1 MPFIEQNGIKISMED
16 VGKDEYRILIKNKL
30 RELFKEEF
38 DNFFK

>member
-1 MPFIEQNGIKISMED
+1 MED

-30 RELFKEEF
+30 KELFKEDF